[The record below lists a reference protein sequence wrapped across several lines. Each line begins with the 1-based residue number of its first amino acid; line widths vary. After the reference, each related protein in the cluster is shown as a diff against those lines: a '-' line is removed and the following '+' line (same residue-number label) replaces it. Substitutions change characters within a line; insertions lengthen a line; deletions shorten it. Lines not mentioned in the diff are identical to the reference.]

1 MNNTT
6 FKNVYL
12 CNGSSMTMH
21 RDPNSVEVN
30 ASLTEE
36 EFIQIILNSEY
47 INAIGHDT
55 LAEYLT
61 KLTGKKIHKNR
72 RTIRLGYDDAAIIV
86 SFTKRLPEHP
96 KEVEYKGRTIFTLK
110 RFRKQTPQEF
120 AESEKAI
127 NCLCGVDSA

>member
-30 ASLTEE
+30 ASLTEQ
-36 EFIQIILNSEY
+36 EFIEIVLNSEY

-55 LAEYLT
+55 LAAYLT
-61 KLTGKKIHKNR
+61 KLTGKTIRKHR

-86 SFTKRLPEHP
+86 SMTQRLPENP
-96 KEVEYKGRTIFTLK
+96 KKVNYKGRTIYTLK
-110 RFRKQTPQEF
+110 RFRKQTPEEL
-120 AESEKAI
+120 AESQQAI

>member
-1 MNNTT
+1 MKTN
-6 FKNVYL
+6 FKKLYL

-47 INAIGHDT
+47 VNAIGHDD

-61 KLTGKKIHKNR
+61 RITGKKIRKQR
-72 RTIRLGYDDAAIIV
+72 RTIKLGYDDAAIIV
-86 SFTKRLPEHP
+86 SLTQRLPEHP
-96 KEVEYKGRTIFTLK
+96 SDVEYKGRTIFTLK

-120 AESEKAI
+120 AESEQVI

>member
-30 ASLTEE
+30 ASLTER
-36 EFIQIILNSEY
+36 EFIEIVLNSQY

-61 KLTGKKIHKNR
+61 KLTGKTIRKHR
-72 RTIRLGYDDAAIIV
+72 RTIRLGYDDAAIVV
-86 SFTKRLPEHP
+86 SMTERLPENP
-96 KEVEYKGRTIFTLK
+96 KNVKYKGRTIYTLK
-110 RFRKQTPQEF
+110 RFRKQTPQEL
-120 AESEKAI
+120 AESQQAI